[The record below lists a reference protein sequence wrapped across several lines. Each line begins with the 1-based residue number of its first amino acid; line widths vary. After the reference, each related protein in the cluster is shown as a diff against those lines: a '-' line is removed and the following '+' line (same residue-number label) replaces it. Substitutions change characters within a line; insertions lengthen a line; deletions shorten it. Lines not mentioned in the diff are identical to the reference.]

1 VAEVR
6 KEERRKLR
14 RLVLVEPIRARTGVT
29 PVLIYDLSVR
39 GARIVHATHIA
50 RVGETLMLLIQWQD
64 SEIMLN
70 CEVRRT
76 AIKLTEGESPRQ
88 VYESGLL
95 IVFAEEP
102 SIKAL
107 DVLMEA
113 EARKAQIR
121 RAISIATPPH

>member
-1 VAEVR
+1 MAEVR
-6 KEERRKLR
+6 KVERRKLR
-14 RLVLVEPIRARTGVT
+14 RLLLVEPIRGRTGAT

-50 RVGETLMLLIQWQD
+50 RVGETLMLLINWQD
-64 SEIMLN
+64 TEIMLN

-76 AIKLTEGESPRQ
+76 ALKLTEGDSPRQ
-88 VYESGLL
+88 VFESGLM

-107 DVLMEA
+107 DILLEA
-113 EARKAQIR
+113 ESRKAQIR
-121 RAISIATPPH
+121 RAISIATPPR

>member
-1 VAEVR
+1 MAEFR

-14 RLVLVEPIRARTGVT
+14 RLVLVEPLRARTGAT
-29 PVLIYDLSVR
+29 PVLIYDLSAR

-50 RVGETLMLLIQWQD
+50 RVGETLMLLINWQD
-64 SEIMLN
+64 LEIMLN

-76 AIKLTEGESPRQ
+76 AIKVTDGDSPRQ
-88 VYESGLL
+88 VYESGLM

-107 DVLMEA
+107 DVLMEG
-113 EARKAQIR
+113 EGRKAQIR
-121 RAISIATPPH
+121 KAISIATPPQ

>member
-1 VAEVR
+1 VAEIR

-14 RLVLVEPIRARTGVT
+14 RLLLVEPIRARTGAT
-29 PVLIYDLSVR
+29 PVLIYDLSAK
-39 GARIVHATHIA
+39 GARVVHATHIA

-64 SEIMLN
+64 TEIMLN

-76 AIKLTEGESPRQ
+76 AIKMTEGQSPRQ
-88 VYESGLL
+88 VFESGLL

-113 EARKAQIR
+113 ESRKAQIR
-121 RAISIATPPH
+121 KAISIANPPR

>member
-1 VAEVR
+1 VPEFR

-14 RLVLVEPIRARTGVT
+14 RLVPVEPIRARIGAA
-29 PVLIYDLSVR
+29 PVLIYDLSAR
-39 GARIVHATHIA
+39 GARLVHATHIA
-50 RVGETLMLLIQWQD
+50 RVGETLMLLIHWQGL
-64 SEIMLN
+64 EMMLN

-76 AIKLTEGESPRQ
+76 EIRHTEGESPRQ
-88 VYESGLL
+88 VYESGLM

-121 RAISIATPPH
+121 RSISIATPPH